1 MPLAATTLTLPCH
14 KARSAPVNGL
24 ARLEEALDMSGY
36 QIMRDLSADEYAEL
50 KNDIAER
57 GVLVPV
63 EYDED
68 DNILDG
74 HHWVKACQALGIMT
88 WLKITRSRFTAEE
101 KHRYARKLNLASWH
115 LNQAQRRELI
125 EARLK
130 ETPEKSDRQIAESLG
145 GNHETVGA
153 QRARL
158 VASGDVAKSAKSTDT
173 FGRKQPRRRKYQF
186 NDNMSEGRRA
196 SHQDRAA

>member
-1 MPLAATTLTLPCH
+1 
-14 KARSAPVNGL
+14 
-24 ARLEEALDMSGY
+24 MSGY

-57 GVLVPV
+57 GVLVLV

-74 HHWVKACQALGIMT
+74 HHWVKACQALGIMR

-101 KHRYARKLNLASWH
+101 KHRYAHKLNLARWH

>member
-1 MPLAATTLTLPCH
+1 
-14 KARSAPVNGL
+14 
-24 ARLEEALDMSGY
+24 MSGY

-57 GVLVPV
+57 GVLVLV

-101 KHRYARKLNLASWH
+101 KHRYARTLTLAPECPIMGA
-115 LNQAQRRELI
+115 L
-125 EARLK
+125 LK
-130 ETPEKSDRQIAESLG
+130 GRYAG
-145 GNHETVGA
+145 GRDCT
-153 QRARL
+153 
-158 VASGDVAKSAKSTDT
+158 
-173 FGRKQPRRRKYQF
+173 
-186 NDNMSEGRRA
+186 
-196 SHQDRAA
+196 